1 VIDMCKGERIG
12 CYHGWL
18 CRLGVFHRYHVVFN
32 QCPREA
38 NKVPHEL
45 AKECFQIQV
54 YCNWVNEPPS
64 FLVNQLINDV
74 TSD

>member
-1 VIDMCKGERIG
+1 
-12 CYHGWL
+12 
-18 CRLGVFHRYHVVFN
+18 VVFN